1 MTAIRPSVT
10 RDLLHTAWLLAV
22 ETALG
27 TGAVYAV
34 IVLLFALA
42 SPDSGLGL
50 EAACVALMLA
60 AVTMPVAGVAVTARR
75 GYRIAPV
82 ALVAVGP
89 VLVAGALTLLLDR

>member
-1 MTAIRPSVT
+1 MAAIRPSVT

-27 TGAVYAV
+27 TAAVYAL

-42 SPDSGLGL
+42 TPGSGAGV
-50 EAACVALMLA
+50 VALCAALLVAAVAMPLA
-60 AVTMPVAGVAVTARR
+60 AVALTVRR

-82 ALVAVGP
+82 ALVGVGP
-89 VLVAGALTLLLDR
+89 VLVAGALTALGH

>member
-1 MTAIRPSVT
+1 MTATRPSVT

-27 TGAVYAV
+27 TGAVYAL

-42 SPDSGLGL
+42 TPGSGIGVL
-50 EAACVALMLA
+50 AACIGVLA
-60 AVTMPVAGVAVTARR
+60 AAVAVPLTAVAVSVRR

-82 ALVAVGP
+82 ALVVVGP
-89 VLVAGALTLLLDR
+89 ALVSGALSVLGR